1 MSSSQLFFQPRNL
14 QQLNHS
20 SATLKARVNPLHDR
34 LPSYTATRS
43 VSAQTKST
51 PAAPASTPATPNFFW
66 KASTPTGAAAAVL
79 CTWPPDPLAL
89 DWLVLP
95 ELGLDVSGVLSVVPL
110 PDGLAN
116 ETLNEDDDMSSV
128 GIETLNSSVMVG
140 AGAKSAEVARRFWV
154 EASLST
160 VKGSPHD
167 DVWADARDRREKLK
181 RVAVRILRDSN
192 FERKGLG
199 RRF

>member
-1 MSSSQLFFQPRNL
+1 
-14 QQLNHS
+14 
-20 SATLKARVNPLHDR
+20 
-34 LPSYTATRS
+34 
-43 VSAQTKST
+43 
-51 PAAPASTPATPNFFW
+51 
-66 KASTPTGAAAAVL
+66 VL